1 MKILIIALSGI
12 GDALMFTPALQLI
25 KKHRPAAKIDALVMF
40 KGVVDIYERTKMFDN
55 IFHFDYLRQS
65 KLAALK
71 FTFALRGS
79 YDYSINIYP
88 ANRKEYS
95 LISAIIGAKARGAVE
110 YLRMDKGELGFL
122 NNVRIKEDDNLHNCE
137 ENILLVQKIFSIED
151 ETKPDLLF
159 PLNEND
165 IHAADIFFEKN
176 NLNERQMI
184 IGMHAGCSTL
194 KNHINRRWA
203 PENFAS
209 LAKKS
214 IEKKDARILLFGG
227 PDENELKENIYQ
239 MIHHPNVVK
248 VEAENLSQSAAIIKR
263 CNLFVTNDSS
273 LMHVS
278 AAMKRKVVAIIG
290 PTNRNYIYP
299 WNTDHKIA
307 SLNLECS
314 PCFYY
319 SPKPLTCARTDVK
332 FKCVKELS
340 VEFVWRLAE
349 GMG

>member
-25 KKHRPAAKIDALVMF
+25 KKHHPAARIDALVMF
-40 KGVVDIYERTKMFDN
+40 KGVVDIYERTKMFEN
-55 IFHFDYLRQS
+55 IFHFDYLRES
-65 KLAALK
+65 RLAALK
-71 FTFALRGS
+71 FTLALRGG
-79 YDYSINIYP
+79 YDYSINVYP

-95 LISAIIGAKARGAVE
+95 LISAIIGARARGAAE

-122 NNVRIKEDDNLHNCE
+122 NNVRIEENDSLHNCD
-137 ENILLVQKIFSIED
+137 ENILLVKKMFSIND

-159 PLNEND
+159 PLDEND
-165 IHAADIFFEKN
+165 LHAADIFFEKN
-176 NLNERQMI
+176 NLNEEQLI

-209 LAKKS
+209 LAKKL
-214 IEKKDARILLFGG
+214 IAKKDARILIFGG
-227 PDENELKENIYQ
+227 PDENELKENISK
-239 MIHHPNVVK
+239 MVNHPNVVK
-248 VEAENLSQSAAIIKR
+248 VETENLSQSAAIIKR

-273 LMHVS
+273 LMHVA
-278 AAMKRKVVAIIG
+278 AAMKKKVVAIIG

-299 WNTDHKIA
+299 WNAEHEIA

-319 SPKPLTCARTDVK
+319 SPKPLTCARTDIK
-332 FKCVKELS
+332 FKCVKELGVDLVLEL
-340 VEFVWRLAE
+340 VEGL
-349 GMG
+349 G